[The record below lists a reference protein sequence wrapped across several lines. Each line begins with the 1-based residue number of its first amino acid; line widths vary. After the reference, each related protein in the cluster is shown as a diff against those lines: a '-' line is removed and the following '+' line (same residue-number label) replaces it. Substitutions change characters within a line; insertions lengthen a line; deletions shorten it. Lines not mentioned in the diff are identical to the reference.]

1 MAVLEKVKKSS
12 AGRSFNRKELLQ
24 DLKLAFESRLIS
36 KKIRSE
42 VLTGK
47 AKFGIESAGKE
58 LWQLVL
64 AKYFQEGDYYSGY
77 YRDQTF
83 LMAKDLATPASIL
96 FNLYADAEHDP
107 YTSGRLMNGHFA
119 TPFINQE
126 GSTLNLTK
134 KYNIP
139 AALSPLAGHLP
150 KALGM
155 ALSSKLY
162 RINESV
168 NDFSSKGQEVVV
180 AVLGDATAAE
190 GIFYET
196 FNAACVEQVPMIFV
210 VQDDG
215 YGISVP
221 TELQTA
227 KGSVSDI
234 LAGFQRTNNNERA
247 CEIFKVR
254 GWNYEEL
261 NNTFSDAIDLCRE
274 QCVPVLIHV
283 HELTQ
288 LNGHSTSGSHER
300 YKPKERLEWEKEMDC
315 LLQYEHFLIAN
326 NVITQ
331 SEIDD
336 LKITWAKDIKNMAKQ
351 TWQEHQ
357 RPFQEAKAELTRLID
372 QLDQSL
378 AVVDSA
384 QSRLKIAQHGVLA
397 KLMDVAATIIMQYPV
412 DKEIAELS
420 ALKSWYQTQKEQLN
434 QIFSTNLQASPETSP
449 TSVEVVSA
457 TYTEDAPVVNGYE
470 VLNTFFDQLL
480 ERNDSVVAFGEDV
493 GKIGGVNQCFAGL
506 QEKYGINRVWDTG
519 IREWSIVGE
528 GIGLSMRGFRPIAEI
543 QYLDYLV
550 YALPALTDEL
560 ATLRWRTNNRQ
571 IAPVIVRTRG
581 HRLEG
586 IWHSGSQ
593 MSMLLGSLRG
603 IHLLTPRNMT
613 QAAGMYNTLLQG
625 SDPAVVIECLNGY
638 RKKEKMPSNLDTF
651 TVPLGSP
658 EVLREG
664 DDVTIVTYGSCVA
677 EAATAADY
685 LEEHNVDVELIDVQT
700 LLPFDIE
707 STIVQSLKKTNKVIF
722 LDEDVPGGGTAY
734 MMQKVLEEQ
743 GGYNYLD
750 AQPITVTSTEH
761 RTPYGDNGNFQSK
774 PQAIDVVEA
783 VLKMMAEYQPATY
796 SAMF

>member
-1 MAVLEKVKKSS
+1 MAVLERVRKSS
-12 AGRSFNRKELLQ
+12 AGKRYNRKELIR

-42 VLTGK
+42 VLMGK

-83 LMAKDLATPASIL
+83 MMAKELASPSSIL
-96 FNLYADAEHDP
+96 FNLYADADQDP

-119 TPFINQE
+119 SSFVDQSGTK
-126 GSTLNLTK
+126 LNLTE

-162 RINESV
+162 RKKGIT
-168 NDFSSKGQEVVV
+168 NDYSAAGREVVV
-180 AVLGDATAAE
+180 TVIGDGTAAE

-196 FNAACVEQVPMIFV
+196 FNAACVEQVPMVFV

-221 TELQTA
+221 TEEGTA
-227 KGSVSDI
+227 KGSISEV
-234 LAGFQRTNNNERA
+234 LAGFQRTNKEERA

-261 NNTFSDAIDLCRE
+261 NDTFRNAMNLCRNE
-274 QCVPVLIHV
+274 SIPVLIHV

-300 YKPKERLEWEKEMDC
+300 YKSMERLEWEKEMDC
-315 LLQYEHFLIAN
+315 LLQYEHFLIGS

-331 SEIDD
+331 AEIDD
-336 LKITWAKDIKNMAKQ
+336 LKITWAKEFKYIAKS

-357 RPFQEAKAELTRLID
+357 RPFNDAKSELISLVD
-372 QLDQSL
+372 QLDQSVGSVEM
-378 AVVDSA
+378 AKT
-384 QSRLKIAQHGVLA
+384 RLSNMQHGVLA
-397 KLMDVAATIIMQYPV
+397 KLMDVAAAIIMQYPHNQ
-412 DKEIAELS
+412 ELEQLL
-420 ALKSWYQTQKEQLN
+420 ALKTWYKHQKDYLDQV
-434 QIFSTNLQASPETSP
+434 FGTNLQASSDQSP
-449 TSVEVVSA
+449 TSVEVVPASYS
-457 TYTEDAPVVNGYE
+457 TDASLVNGYQI
-470 VLNTFFDQLL
+470 LNAFFDQLL
-480 ERNDSVVAFGEDV
+480 ENNDSVVAFGEDV

-506 QEKYGINRVWDTG
+506 QAKYGDDRVWDTG
-519 IREWSIVGE
+519 IREWTIVGE
-528 GIGLSMRGFRPIAEI
+528 GIGLSMRGFRPITEI

-560 ATLRWRTNNRQ
+560 ATLRWRTDNRQ
-571 IAPVIVRTRG
+571 TAPVIIRTRG

-593 MSMLLGSLRG
+593 MGMLLGSLRG

-613 QAAGMYNTLLQG
+613 QAAGMYNTLMQG
-625 SDPAVVIECLNGY
+625 DDPAVVIECLNGY
-638 RKKEKMPSNLDTF
+638 RKKELMPDNLETF
-651 TVPLGSP
+651 AVPLGSP
-658 EVLREG
+658 EILHEG
-664 DDVTIVTYGSCVA
+664 NDVTIVTYGSCVA
-677 EAATAADY
+677 EAAKAAEY
-685 LEEHNVDVELIDVQT
+685 LEGHDVDVELIDVQT

-707 STIVQSLKKTNKVIF
+707 STIVHSIKKTNKVIF
-722 LDEDVPGGGTAY
+722 MDEDVPGGGTAY

-743 GGYNYLD
+743 GGYNHLD
-750 AQPITVTSTEH
+750 AQPITITSTEH
-761 RTPYGDNGNFQSK
+761 RTAYGDNGNYQSK
-774 PQAIDVVEA
+774 PQSIDVVEA
-783 VLKMMAEYQPATY
+783 VLKLMVEYQPDKY

>member
-1 MAVLEKVKKSS
+1 MAVLERVRKSS
-12 AGRSFNRKELLQ
+12 AGKRYNRKELIR

-83 LMAKDLATPASIL
+83 MMAKDMASPSTIL
-96 FNLYADAEHDP
+96 FNLYADVDQDP

-119 TPFINQE
+119 TSFVDQS
-126 GSTLNLTK
+126 GGKLNLTER
-134 KYNIP
+134 YNVP

-150 KALGM
+150 KALGL

-162 RINESV
+162 RQRGVV
-168 NDFSSKGQEVVV
+168 NNYSAAGREVVV
-180 AVLGDATAAE
+180 TVIGDGTAAE

-196 FNAACVEQVPMIFV
+196 FNAACVEQVPMVFV

-221 TELQTA
+221 TEEGTA
-227 KGSVSDI
+227 KGSISEV
-234 LAGFQRTNNNERA
+234 LAGFQRTNKSERA

-261 NNTFSDAIDLCRE
+261 NNTFRDAMDLCRNE
-274 QCVPVLIHV
+274 SVPVLIHV

-300 YKPKERLEWEKEMDC
+300 YKSAERLEWEREMDC

-326 NVITQ
+326 DVITEA
-331 SEIDD
+331 EIAD
-336 LKITWAKDIKNMAKQ
+336 LKITWAKEFKNIAKS
-351 TWQEHQ
+351 TWLEYQ
-357 RPFQEAKAELTRLID
+357 RPYNEAKAELNTLID
-372 QLDQSL
+372 QLDQS
-378 AVVDSA
+378 VVSVEMA
-384 QSRLKIAQHGVLA
+384 QARLSNMQHGVLA
-397 KLMDVAATIIMQYPV
+397 KLMDLSAAIIMQYPHNQ
-412 DKEIAELS
+412 ELQQLL
-420 ALKSWYQTQKEQLN
+420 ALKTWYKDQKHYLDQTYG
-434 QIFSTNLQASPETSP
+434 TNLQASSEHSP
-449 TSVEVVSA
+449 TSVEVIPASYSA
-457 TYTEDAPVVNGYE
+457 DAPLVNGYQ
-470 VLNTFFDQLL
+470 VLNAFFDQLL
-480 ERNDSVVAFGEDV
+480 DNNDSVVAFGEDV

-506 QEKYGINRVWDTG
+506 QAKYGDDRVWDTG
-519 IREWSIVGE
+519 IREWTIVGE

-571 IAPVIVRTRG
+571 AAPAIIRTRG

-593 MSMLLGSLRG
+593 MGMLLGSLRG

-613 QAAGMYNTLLQG
+613 QAAGMYNTLMQG
-625 SDPAVVIECLNGY
+625 DDPAVVIECLNGY
-638 RKKEKMPSNLDTF
+638 RKKELMPDNLDTF

-658 EVLREG
+658 EILREG
-664 DDVTIVTYGSCVA
+664 NDVTIVTYGSCVS
-677 EAATAADY
+677 EAAQAAEY
-685 LEEHNVDVELIDVQT
+685 LEGHDVDVELIDVQT
-700 LLPFDIE
+700 LLPFDLE
-707 STIVQSLKKTNKVIF
+707 STIVQSIKKTNKVIF
-722 LDEDVPGGGTAY
+722 MDEDVPGGGTAY

-743 GGYNYLD
+743 GGYNHLD
-750 AQPITVTSTEH
+750 AQPITITSTEH
-761 RTPYGDNGNFQSK
+761 RTAYGDNGNYQSK
-774 PQAIDVVEA
+774 PQSIDVVEA
-783 VLKMMAEYQPATY
+783 VLKLMAEYQPAKY

>member
-1 MAVLEKVKKSS
+1 MAVLERVRKSS
-12 AGRSFNRKELLQ
+12 AGKRYNRKELIR

-42 VLTGK
+42 VLMGK

-83 LMAKDLATPASIL
+83 MMAKELASPSSIL
-96 FNLYADAEHDP
+96 FNLYADADQDP

-119 TPFINQE
+119 SSFVDQSGTK
-126 GSTLNLTK
+126 LNLTE

-162 RINESV
+162 RKKGIT
-168 NDFSSKGQEVVV
+168 NDYSAAGREVVV
-180 AVLGDATAAE
+180 TVIGDGTAAE

-196 FNAACVEQVPMIFV
+196 FNAACVEQVPMVFV

-221 TELQTA
+221 TEEGTA
-227 KGSVSDI
+227 KGSISEV
-234 LAGFQRTNNNERA
+234 LAGFQRTNKEERA

-261 NNTFSDAIDLCRE
+261 NDTFRNAMNLCRNE
-274 QCVPVLIHV
+274 SIPVLIHV

-300 YKPKERLEWEKEMDC
+300 YKPMERLEWEKEMDC
-315 LLQYEHFLIAN
+315 LLQYEHFLIGS

-331 SEIDD
+331 AEIDD
-336 LKITWAKDIKNMAKQ
+336 LKITWAKEFKYIAKS

-357 RPFQEAKAELTRLID
+357 RPFNDAKSELISLVD
-372 QLDQSL
+372 QLDQS
-378 AVVDSA
+378 VGSVEMA
-384 QSRLKIAQHGVLA
+384 QTRLSNMQHGVLA
-397 KLMDVAATIIMQYPV
+397 KLMDVAAAIIMQYPHNQ
-412 DKEIAELS
+412 ELEQLL
-420 ALKSWYQTQKEQLN
+420 ALKTWYKHQKDYLDQV
-434 QIFSTNLQASPETSP
+434 FGTNLQASSDQSP
-449 TSVEVVSA
+449 TSVEVVPALYS
-457 TYTEDAPVVNGYE
+457 TDASLVNGYQI
-470 VLNTFFDQLL
+470 LNAFFDQLL
-480 ERNDSVVAFGEDV
+480 ENNDSVVAFGEDV

-506 QEKYGINRVWDTG
+506 QAKYGDDRVWDTG
-519 IREWSIVGE
+519 IREWTIVGE
-528 GIGLSMRGFRPIAEI
+528 GIGLSMRGFRPITEI

-560 ATLRWRTNNRQ
+560 ATLRWRTDNRQ
-571 IAPVIVRTRG
+571 TAPVIIRTRG

-593 MSMLLGSLRG
+593 MGMLLGSLRG

-613 QAAGMYNTLLQG
+613 QAAGMYNTLMQG
-625 SDPAVVIECLNGY
+625 DDPAVVIECLNGY
-638 RKKEKMPSNLDTF
+638 RKKELMPDNLETF
-651 TVPLGSP
+651 AVPLGSP
-658 EVLREG
+658 EILHEG
-664 DDVTIVTYGSCVA
+664 NDVTIVTYGSCVA
-677 EAATAADY
+677 EAAKAAEY
-685 LEEHNVDVELIDVQT
+685 LEGHDVDVELIDVQT

-707 STIVQSLKKTNKVIF
+707 STIVHSIKKTNKVIF
-722 LDEDVPGGGTAY
+722 MDEDVPGGGTAY

-743 GGYNYLD
+743 GGYNHLD
-750 AQPITVTSTEH
+750 AQPITITSTEH
-761 RTPYGDNGNFQSK
+761 RTAYGDNGNYQSK
-774 PQAIDVVEA
+774 PQSIDVVEA
-783 VLKMMAEYQPATY
+783 VLKLMAEYQPDKY

>member
-1 MAVLEKVKKSS
+1 MAVLERVRKSS
-12 AGRSFNRKELLQ
+12 AGKRYNRKELIR

-42 VLTGK
+42 VLMGK

-83 LMAKDLATPASIL
+83 MMAKELASPSSIL
-96 FNLYADAEHDP
+96 FNLYADADQDP

-119 TPFINQE
+119 SSFVDQSGTK
-126 GSTLNLTK
+126 LNLTE

-162 RINESV
+162 RKKGIT
-168 NDFSSKGQEVVV
+168 NDYSAAGREVVV
-180 AVLGDATAAE
+180 TVIGDGTAAE

-196 FNAACVEQVPMIFV
+196 FNAACVEQVPMVFV

-221 TELQTA
+221 TEEGTA
-227 KGSVSDI
+227 KGSISEV
-234 LAGFQRTNNNERA
+234 LAGFQRTNKEERA

-261 NNTFSDAIDLCRE
+261 NDTFRNAMNLCRNE
-274 QCVPVLIHV
+274 SIPVLIHV

-300 YKPKERLEWEKEMDC
+300 YKPMERLEWEKEMDC
-315 LLQYEHFLIAN
+315 LLQYEHFLIGS

-331 SEIDD
+331 AEIDD
-336 LKITWAKDIKNMAKQ
+336 LKITWAKEFKYIAKS

-357 RPFQEAKAELTRLID
+357 RPFNDAKSELISLVD
-372 QLDQSL
+372 QLDQSVGSVEM
-378 AVVDSA
+378 AKT
-384 QSRLKIAQHGVLA
+384 RLSNMQHGVLA
-397 KLMDVAATIIMQYPV
+397 KLMDVAAAIIMQYPHNQ
-412 DKEIAELS
+412 ELEQLL
-420 ALKSWYQTQKEQLN
+420 ALKTWYKHQKDYLDQV
-434 QIFSTNLQASPETSP
+434 FGTNLQASSDQSP
-449 TSVEVVSA
+449 TSVEVVPALYS
-457 TYTEDAPVVNGYE
+457 TDASLVNGYQI
-470 VLNTFFDQLL
+470 LNAFFDQLL
-480 ERNDSVVAFGEDV
+480 ENNDSVVAFGEDV

-506 QEKYGINRVWDTG
+506 QAKYGDDRVWDTG
-519 IREWSIVGE
+519 IREWTIVGE
-528 GIGLSMRGFRPIAEI
+528 GIGLSMRGFRPITEI

-560 ATLRWRTNNRQ
+560 ATLRWRTDNRQ
-571 IAPVIVRTRG
+571 TAPVIIRTRG

-593 MSMLLGSLRG
+593 MGMLLGSLRG

-613 QAAGMYNTLLQG
+613 QAAGMYNTLMQG
-625 SDPAVVIECLNGY
+625 DDPAVVIECLNGY
-638 RKKEKMPSNLDTF
+638 RKKELMPDNLETF
-651 TVPLGSP
+651 AVPLGSP
-658 EVLREG
+658 EILHEG
-664 DDVTIVTYGSCVA
+664 NDVTIVTYGSCVA
-677 EAATAADY
+677 EAAKAAEY
-685 LEEHNVDVELIDVQT
+685 LEGHDVDVELIDVQT

-707 STIVQSLKKTNKVIF
+707 STIVHSIKKTNKVIF
-722 LDEDVPGGGTAY
+722 MDEDVPGGGTAY

-743 GGYNYLD
+743 GGYNHLD
-750 AQPITVTSTEH
+750 AQPITITSTEH
-761 RTPYGDNGNFQSK
+761 RTAYGDNGNYQSK
-774 PQAIDVVEA
+774 PQSIDVVEA
-783 VLKMMAEYQPATY
+783 VLKLMAEYQPDKY

>member
-1 MAVLEKVKKSS
+1 MAVLEVVRKSS
-12 AGRSFNRKELLQ
+12 AGRSYNRKELLD
-24 DLKLAFESRLIS
+24 DLKLIFKSRLIS

-42 VLTGK
+42 VLSGK

-64 AKYFQEGDYYSGY
+64 AKYFQEGDFYSGY

-83 LMAKDLATPASIL
+83 LMAKDLATLSSIL
-96 FNLYADAEHDP
+96 FNLYADVDQDP

-119 TPFINQE
+119 STFIDQL
-126 GSTLNLTK
+126 GSKLKLTK

-150 KALGM
+150 KALGI

-162 RINESV
+162 RQTGTK
-168 NDFSSKGQEVVV
+168 NDYSTEGSEVVV
-180 AVLGDATAAE
+180 AVIGDGTAAE

-221 TELQTA
+221 TEKQTA
-227 KGSVSDI
+227 KGSISNI
-234 LAGFQRTNNNERA
+234 LAGFQRTSKNEKA
-247 CEIFKVR
+247 CEIFKVK

-261 NNTFSDAIDLCRE
+261 NNTFRNAMELCRNE
-274 QCVPVLIHV
+274 SVPVLIHV

-300 YKPKERLEWEKEMDC
+300 YKPTERLEWEREMDC
-315 LLQYEHFLIAN
+315 LLQYERFLIAS

-331 SEIDD
+331 AELDD
-336 LKITWAKDIKNMAKQ
+336 LKITWAKEFKNIAKS

-357 RPFQEAKAELTRLID
+357 RPFNEAKAELNLLIG
-372 QLDQSL
+372 QLDQTVA
-378 AVVDSA
+378 AVEMA
-384 QSRLKIAQHGVLA
+384 QTRLNIMQHGVLA
-397 KLMDVAATIIMQYPV
+397 KLMELTAGVIIQYPHNQ
-412 DKEIAELS
+412 DLDQLQ
-420 ALKSWYQTQKEQLN
+420 ALKKWYQDQKNYLDKTYG
-434 QIFSTNLQASPETSP
+434 TNLYTSP
-449 TSVEVVSA
+449 QLSPLSVDIVPASYA
-457 TYTEDAPVVNGYE
+457 DDAPMVNGYQ
-470 VLNTFFDQLL
+470 VLNAFFDQLL
-480 ERNDSVVAFGEDV
+480 ERNDAVVAFGEDV
-493 GKIGGVNQCFAGL
+493 GKIGGVNQCFSGL
-506 QEKYGINRVWDTG
+506 QAKYGENRVWDTG
-519 IREWSIVGE
+519 IREWTIVGE

-571 IAPVIVRTRG
+571 SAPVIIRTRG

-613 QAAGMYNTLLQG
+613 QAAGMYNTLMKG
-625 SDPAVVIECLNGY
+625 DDPAVVIECLNGY
-638 RKKEKMPSNLDTF
+638 RKKEAMPDNLDTF

-658 EVLREG
+658 EILRQG
-664 DDVTIVTYGSCVA
+664 SDVTIVTYGSCVA
-677 EAATAADY
+677 EAAKAADY
-685 LEEHNVDVELIDVQT
+685 LEGHDVDVELIDVQT

-707 STIVQSLKKTNKVIF
+707 STIVQSIKKTNKVIF

-743 GGYNYLD
+743 GGYDHLD
-750 AQPITVTSTEH
+750 ARPITITSTEH
-761 RTPYGDNGNFQSK
+761 RTPYGDNGNYQSK
-774 PQAIDVVEA
+774 PQSIDVVEA
-783 VLKMMAEYQPATY
+783 VLKMMAEYQPEHY
-796 SAMF
+796 SAIF

>member
-1 MAVLEKVKKSS
+1 MAVLETVKKSS
-12 AGRSFNRKELLQ
+12 AGRRFNRKELMRY
-24 DLKLAFESRLIS
+24 LKLAFESRLIS
-36 KKIRSE
+36 KTIRSE

-58 LWQLVL
+58 LWQIVL

-83 LMAKDLATPASIL
+83 LMAKDLATPESIL
-96 FNLYADAEHDP
+96 MNLYGDVDGDP
-107 YTSGRLMNGHFA
+107 YNSGRLMNGHFA
-119 TPFINQE
+119 TPFIGQQDE
-126 GSTLNLTK
+126 YLTLTN
-134 KYNIP
+134 KYNIS

-150 KALGM
+150 KALGL

-162 RINESV
+162 RNRGIV
-168 NDFSSKGQEVVV
+168 NDYTQAGNEVVV
-180 AVLGDATAAE
+180 TVIGDGTAAE

-221 TELQTA
+221 TELQTS
-227 KGSVSDI
+227 KGSISDA
-234 LAGFQRTNNNERA
+234 LAGFQRMNKNERA
-247 CEIFKVR
+247 CEIYKVR

-261 NNTFSDAIDLCRE
+261 NQTFRDAMNVCRSE
-274 QCVPVLIHV
+274 SVPVLIHV

-300 YKPKERLEWEKEMDC
+300 YKTKERLDWEQEMDC
-315 LLQYEHFLIAN
+315 LLQFERFLIDN
-326 NVITQ
+326 NITTQ
-331 SEIDD
+331 NEIAD
-336 LKITWAKDIKNMAKQ
+336 LKITWAKEIATITKQ
-351 TWQEHQ
+351 TWKKHQ
-357 RPFQEAKAELTRLID
+357 RPFNDAKAELGGLLM
-372 QLDQSL
+372 QLDQDVD
-378 AVVDSA
+378 AVASA
-384 QSRLKIAQHGVLA
+384 TSRMRLIHHGALA
-397 KLMDVAATIIMQYPV
+397 KLMTVAADVIMRYPN
-412 DKEIAELS
+412 DYNQEQLS
-420 ALKSWYQTQKEQLN
+420 TLKNWYIEQKEYLSQTYG
-434 QIFSTNLQASPETSP
+434 TNLQASADVSP
-449 TSVEVVSA
+449 TSVAVVKA
-457 TYTEDAPVVNGYE
+457 TYADDAPMVKGYE
-470 VLNTFFDQLL
+470 VLNAFFDQLL
-480 ERNDSVVAFGEDV
+480 ERNDSVVAFGEDL

-506 QEKYGINRVWDTG
+506 QKKYGVDRVWDTG
-519 IREWSIVGE
+519 IREWTIVGE

-571 IAPVIVRTRG
+571 AAPVIIRTRG

-586 IWHSGSQ
+586 IWHSGSP

-603 IHLLTPRNMT
+603 VHLLTPRNMT
-613 QAAGMYNTLLQG
+613 QAAGMYNTLMQG
-625 SDPAVVIECLNGY
+625 DDPAVLIECLNGY
-638 RKKEKMPSNLDTF
+638 RKKEMMPDNLDTF

-658 EVLREG
+658 EILREG
-664 DDVTIVTYGSCVA
+664 SDVTIVTYGSCVTEA
-677 EAATAADY
+677 ESAATF
-685 LEEHNVDVELIDVQT
+685 LEDHDVDVELIDVQT

-743 GGYNYLD
+743 GGYDYLD
-750 AQPITVTSTEH
+750 AQPVTITSTEH
-761 RTPYGDNGNFQSK
+761 RTAYGDNGNMQSK
-774 PQAIDVVEA
+774 PHAIDVVEE
-783 VLKMMAEYQPATY
+783 VLKMMAEYQPAKY